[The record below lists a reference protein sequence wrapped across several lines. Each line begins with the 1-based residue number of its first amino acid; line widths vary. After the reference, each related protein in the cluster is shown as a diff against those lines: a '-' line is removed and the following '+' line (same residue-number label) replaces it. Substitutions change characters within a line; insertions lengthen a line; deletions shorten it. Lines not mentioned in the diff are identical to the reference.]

1 MKTQSFVSITL
12 VVLVLSVFISC
23 SEQKKEQQLTVLAW
37 NVWHAG
43 HSKAYGQQACDGTI
57 GILKK
62 SQADVILM
70 VETYGAAPMI
80 ADSLGYDYYLISS
93 NLCIFS
99 RYPIIK

>member
-70 VETYGAAPMI
+70 VETFNWHTTVCLTYLKTMVVNMI
-80 ADSLGYDYYLISS
+80 
-93 NLCIFS
+93 
-99 RYPIIK
+99 